1 MKRVPLFANAGQAT
15 EISPTDF
22 GDTFGADWNLGSA
35 NNKILNR
42 PPFFIYTVLGQA
54 GATTWRKVATIGA
67 STDGTYDQLKL
78 SGVVNDNWLAISNT
92 PIDIVFGN
100 RAVAGTDYNGAIQW
114 SLGGVARANT
124 RIVAYKETTGELSIY
139 AAAMG
144 GTFGSCSFSL
154 QWYAQTITVIPPANV
169 TAQTTTPTG
178 TLVFDSSNVNQVVPL
193 YYQAGSQVTDFPK
206 GLAAGFAPNG
216 VSNAY
221 NEILGG
227 TPAAVRDVYYPQWRM
242 RVAGVDAGAVPGAFG
257 FWTQV
262 MSGSTSTTSAASYRM
277 ALRVID
283 DSTSSWSNPLAYFGG
298 NGDFS
303 ALGKVRLGDTVD
315 PAWATADVF
324 AHYLVSRKTQ
334 VDATV
339 PVIANFGMT
348 TASAGAS
355 VSVAGTYTG
364 GGWNAANSILYV
376 SQRNDTSRS
385 ISAAGTVNT
394 GGTDYAEYMQ
404 KNASCG
410 TLFKGQIVG
419 IDKQGELT
427 DKYVDA
433 IKFVVKS
440 TKPSF
445 VGGDNW
451 AEGLVRPNE
460 PARIHDVYETVVD
473 VPASPAI
480 PADPNVEGSEY
491 VPAVEEQS
499 HQVLVAAG
507 DTDEEW
513 ADKLEAYTAAYA
525 AFENQLE
532 ACRKKVDR
540 IAFCGQVPVNV
551 MNAVP
556 GQHVVVVEGANG
568 TIDASLVADDDL
580 TFAQSKKSVGQVIA
594 IESDGRA
601 RIIVKV

>member
-54 GATTWRKVATIGA
+54 GAATWRKVATIGA
-67 STDGTYDQLKL
+67 STEGTYDQLKL

-100 RAVAGTDYNGAIQW
+100 REVAGTDYNGAIKW
-114 SLGGVARANT
+114 SLGGAARANT

-139 AAAMG
+139 AATLG

-206 GLAAGFAPNG
+206 GIAAGFAPNSVG
-216 VSNAY
+216 NAY
-221 NEILGG
+221 NEMLGV
-227 TPAAVRDVYYPQWRM
+227 TSAAVRDVYYPQWRM

-298 NGDFS
+298 NGQF
-303 ALGKVRLGDTVD
+303 
-315 PAWATADVF
+315 ATAGAVTCGSMGTPSWAPSNPNTHKFYSDTIQGEADPTLMSIGF
-324 AHYLVSRKTQ
+324 ST
-334 VDATV
+334 ATV
-339 PVIANFGMT
+339 GP
-348 TASAGAS
+348 S
-355 VSVAGTYTG
+355 VLLGGTYIG
-364 GGWNAANSILYV
+364 GGWNAATSILYV

-410 TLFKGQIVG
+410 TLSKGQIVG

-451 AEGLVRPNE
+451 AGGLVRPNE
-460 PARIHDVYETVVD
+460 PARIHDVYETVID

-480 PADPNVEGSEY
+480 PVDPNVEGSEY

-499 HQVLVAAG
+499 RQVLVAAG

-556 GQHVVVVEGANG
+556 GQHIVVVEGANG
-568 TIDASLVADDDL
+568 TIEASLVADDDL